1 MSTIET
7 YQKQHTQ
14 IKDKLNKLA
23 LQIKENSFF
32 LSSRFAARGVSD
44 LLALNEYMPFYTNL
58 EQDNQEIKL
67 DELVDDNKLFEVKGP
82 KTYLVSALVSPDK
95 TELVKE
101 QLTKLSTNIVL
112 YDNMS
117 GFTAHLLTY
126 QGTNANVLCLILTNN
141 QAAQIIYPGTDL
153 MQQIHLFLATTGWIG
168 LTMSERVKLIERNLP
183 QLKALWD
190 LQYTLNIEQPLKYC
204 QKQLIDLDHDEKT
217 IAALTNELKTA
228 IATARK
234 AHQEK
239 FVLTDKSS
247 ITNLIIRLAEK
258 REPMEP
264 GLIVADLAWLFEIKQ
279 KTNDVTTIR
288 INQKQLT
295 QNAALKE
302 IATYLQQ
309 TIADS

>member
-1 MSTIET
+1 MLC
-7 YQKQHTQ
+7 
-14 IKDKLNKLA
+14 KLK
-23 LQIKENSFF
+23 KTVFF

-67 DELVDDNKLFEVKGP
+67 DKLVDDNKLFEVKGP

-126 QGTNANVLCLILTNN
+126 KGTNANVLCLILTNN

-168 LTMSERVKLIERNLP
+168 LETQERVRLIRYNLP
-183 QLKALWD
+183 RLKALWD

-239 FVLTDKSS
+239 FTLKDKSS
-247 ITNLIIRLAEK
+247 MTNLVTRLAEK

>member
-7 YQKQHTQ
+7 YQKQHAQ

-32 LSSRFAARGVSD
+32 LSSRFAALGVSD
-44 LLALNEYMPFYTNL
+44 LLALNEEMPFYTKL
-58 EQDNQEIKL
+58 EQDNQEFKL
-67 DELVDDNKLFEVKGP
+67 AD
-82 KTYLVSALVSPDK
+82 LVSVLVSFAK

-112 YDNMS
+112 YDNMA

-126 QGTNANVLCLILTNN
+126 QGANANVLCLILTNN

-168 LTMSERVKLIERNLP
+168 LKMSERVKLIERNLP

-190 LQYTLNIEQPLKYC
+190 LQYTLNIKQPLQYC
-204 QKQLIDLDHDEKT
+204 QKQLIDLDHDAKT
-217 IAALTNELKTA
+217 VAALKAELKMA
-228 IATARK
+228 IANAQK
-234 AHQEK
+234 EHQEK
-239 FVLTDKSS
+239 FMFKDKVSV
-247 ITNLIIRLAEK
+247 TNFVTRLAEK
-258 REPMEP
+258 RASIEP

-279 KTNDVTTIR
+279 KANELTTI
-288 INQKQLT
+288 KLT
-295 QNAALKE
+295 KSN
-302 IATYLQQ
+302 
-309 TIADS
+309 

>member
-1 MSTIET
+1 MSAIET
-7 YQKQHTQ
+7 YQKQHAQ

-44 LLALNEYMPFYTNL
+44 LLALNEEMPYYTKL
-58 EQDNQEIKL
+58 EQDNQEIEL
-67 DELVDDNKLFEVKGP
+67 AELVDDHKLFDVKGP
-82 KTYLVSALVSPDK
+82 KTYLVSALVSPAK

-112 YDNMS
+112 YDNMA

-141 QAAQIIYPGTDL
+141 QAAQIVYPGTDL

-168 LTMSERVKLIERNLP
+168 LTMPERVKLIERNLP

-190 LQYTLNIEQPLKYC
+190 LQYTLNMKQPLQYC
-204 QKQLIDLDHDEKT
+204 QKQLIDLDHDTKT
-217 IAALTNELKTA
+217 IAALKAELKMA
-228 IATARK
+228 IANAQK
-234 AHQEK
+234 EHQEK
-239 FVLTDKSS
+239 FMFKDKVSV
-247 ITNLIIRLAEK
+247 TNFVTRLADK
-258 REPMEP
+258 RASIEP

-279 KTNDVTTIR
+279 KANELTTIK
-288 INQKQLT
+288 INKKQLT
-295 QNAALKE
+295 QNTALKE

-309 TIADS
+309 TITDS

>member
-1 MSTIET
+1 MSVIET
-7 YQKQHTQ
+7 YQKQRKT
-14 IKDKLNKLA
+14 IKNELNKLA
-23 LQIKENSFF
+23 VQIKENSFF
-32 LSSRFAARGVSD
+32 LSSRFASRGVSD

-67 DELVDDNKLFEVKGP
+67 DKLVDDNKLFEVKGP

-168 LTMSERVKLIERNLP
+168 LETQERVRLIRYNLP
-183 QLKALWD
+183 RLKALWD

>member
-1 MSTIET
+1 MSAIET
-7 YQKQHTQ
+7 YQKQQAQ

-44 LLALNEYMPFYTNL
+44 LLALNEEMPFYTNL

-190 LQYTLNIEQPLKYC
+190 LEYTLNIKQPLQYC
-204 QKQLIDLDHDEKT
+204 QKQLIDLDHDAKT
-217 IAALTNELKTA
+217 IAALTAELIRA
-228 IATARK
+228 MANARK
-234 AHQEK
+234 KHQKK
-239 FVLTDKSS
+239 FIFKDKAS
-247 ITNLIIRLAEK
+247 INNFITRLADK
-258 REPMEP
+258 RAPIEP

-279 KTNDVTTIR
+279 KTNELTTIR
-288 INQKQLT
+288 INKKQLT
-295 QNAALKE
+295 QNTALKE

-309 TIADS
+309 TIANS

>member
-1 MSTIET
+1 MSVIET

-32 LSSRFAARGVSD
+32 LSSRFASRGVSD

-190 LQYTLNIEQPLKYC
+190 LEYTLNIKQPLKYC

>member
-1 MSTIET
+1 MSVIET
-7 YQKQHTQ
+7 YQKQRKT
-14 IKDKLNKLA
+14 IKNELNKLA
-23 LQIKENSFF
+23 VQIKENSFF
-32 LSSRFAARGVSD
+32 LSSRFASRGVSD

-67 DELVDDNKLFEVKGP
+67 DKLVDDNKLFDVKGP

-95 TELVKE
+95 TKLVKE
-101 QLTKLSTNIVL
+101 QLTNLSTNIVL
-112 YDNMS
+112 YDNMPDLA
-117 GFTAHLLTY
+117 AHLLTY
-126 QGTNANVLCLILTNN
+126 KGTNANVLCLILTNN

-168 LTMSERVKLIERNLP
+168 LETQERVRLIRYNLP
-183 QLKALWD
+183 RLKALWD

>member
-1 MSTIET
+1 MSAIET
-7 YQKQHTQ
+7 YQKQHAQ
-14 IKDKLNKLA
+14 VKDKLNQLA
-23 LQIKENSFF
+23 GQIKENSFF

-44 LLALNEYMPFYTNL
+44 LLALNEEMPYYTKL

-67 DELVDDNKLFEVKGP
+67 DELVDDHKLFDVKGP
-82 KTYLVSALVSPDK
+82 KTYLVSALVSPAK

-168 LTMSERVKLIERNLP
+168 LKMPERVKLIERNLP

-190 LQYTLNIEQPLKYC
+190 LQYTLNMKQPLQYC
-204 QKQLIDLDHDEKT
+204 QKQLIDLDHDTKT
-217 IAALTNELKTA
+217 IAALKAELKTA
-228 IATARK
+228 ITNAQK

-239 FVLTDKSS
+239 FIFKDQAS
-247 ITNLIIRLAEK
+247 INDFVTRLADK
-258 REPMEP
+258 RASIEP

-279 KTNDVTTIR
+279 KVNELTKIK
-288 INQKQLT
+288 INKKQLT
-295 QNAALKE
+295 QNTALKE

-309 TIADS
+309 TITDS